1 MIRAFGSLVGSLF
14 VLLAAGCVY
23 GFAGGGLPANVRTVA
38 LSTFDNQTASP
49 DLPKE
54 LYDAMHKE
62 LQRRLG
68 LRDAPAD
75 HADALVR
82 GVISAYDSDVP
93 IAFNANPQQAV
104 SARRRL
110 QVTIDI
116 EIVDQST
123 GKMLYQKKALREEA
137 DYDERG
143 EPKGRADAISKIV
156 QEIVTGVQSNW

>member
-1 MIRAFGSLVGSLF
+1 MRTFGSLVGSL
-14 VLLAAGCVY
+14 LLLLTASCMY
-23 GFAGGGLPANVRTVA
+23 GFAGGGLPSNVRTVA

-54 LYDAMHKE
+54 LYDEMHRVI
-62 LQRRLG
+62 QRRLG

-82 GVISAYDSDVP
+82 GTITAYDADVP
-93 IAFNANPQQAV
+93 IAFSANPQQAV

-110 QVTIDI
+110 QVTIQV
-116 EIVDQST
+116 EIVDQAS
-123 GKMLYQKKALREEA
+123 GKVLYQNKALRQEA

-143 EPKGRADAISKIV
+143 EPKGRAEAISKIV
-156 QEIVTGVQSNW
+156 QEIITGVQSNW

>member
-1 MIRAFGSLVGSLF
+1 M
-14 VLLAAGCVY
+14 Y
-23 GFAGGGLPANVRTVA
+23 GFAGGGLPPNVRTVA

-54 LYDAMHKE
+54 LYDQMHKE

-75 HADALVR
+75 HADALIK
-82 GVISAYDSDVP
+82 GVISTYDADVP
-93 IAFNANPQQAV
+93 ISFSANPQQAV

-110 QVTIDI
+110 QITIEI
-116 EIVDQST
+116 EIVDQSS
-123 GKMLYQKKALREEA
+123 GKVLFSSKALREEA

>member
-1 MIRAFGSLVGSLF
+1 M
-14 VLLAAGCVY
+14 Y

-54 LYDAMHKE
+54 LYDEMHKE
-62 LQRRLG
+62 LRRRLG
-68 LRDAPAD
+68 LRDAPSD
-75 HADALVR
+75 HADALVK
-82 GVISAYDSDVP
+82 GVIASYDADVP
-93 IAFNANPQQAV
+93 IAFSANPQQAV

-110 QVTIDI
+110 QVTIEI
-116 EIVDQST
+116 EIVDQSS
-123 GKMLYQKKALREEA
+123 GKVLYQNKSLRQEA

-143 EPKGRADAISKIV
+143 EQKGRADAISKIV

>member
-1 MIRAFGSLVGSLF
+1 MRVFGSLVGSLF
-14 VLLAAGCVY
+14 VLLTAGCIY
-23 GFAGGGLPANVRTVA
+23 GFAGGGLPPNVRTVA

-82 GVISAYDSDVP
+82 GVISTYDSDVP
-93 IAFNANPQQAV
+93 IAFNANPQAV

-110 QVTIDI
+110 QVTIEI
-116 EIVDQST
+116 EIVDQSS
-123 GKMLYQKKALREEA
+123 GKVLYQNKALREEA

-156 QEIVTGVQSNW
+156 QEIVNGVQSNW

>member
-1 MIRAFGSLVGSLF
+1 M
-14 VLLAAGCVY
+14 Y
-23 GFAGGGLPANVRTVA
+23 GFAGGGLPSNVRTVA

-54 LYDAMHKE
+54 LYDQMHRE

-75 HADALVR
+75 HADALVK
-82 GVISAYDSDVP
+82 GVIAAYDADVP
-93 IAFNANPQQAV
+93 IAFNANPQAV

-110 QVTIDI
+110 QVTIEI
-116 EIVDQST
+116 QIVDQSS
-123 GKMLYQKKALREEA
+123 GKILYQNKALREEA

-143 EPKGRADAISKIV
+143 EPRGRAEAISKIV

>member
-1 MIRAFGSLVGSLF
+1 M
-14 VLLAAGCVY
+14 Y
-23 GFAGGGLPANVRTVA
+23 GFTGGGLPSNVRTVA

-54 LYDAMHKE
+54 IYDQMHKE
-62 LQRRLG
+62 LRRRLG

-75 HADALVR
+75 HADALVK
-82 GVISAYDSDVP
+82 GVIASYDADVP
-93 IAFNANPQQAV
+93 IGFSANPQQAV

-110 QVTIDI
+110 QLTIQV

-123 GKMLYQKKALREEA
+123 GKVLYQNKSLRQEA

-143 EPKGRADAISKIV
+143 EEKGRADAIAKIV